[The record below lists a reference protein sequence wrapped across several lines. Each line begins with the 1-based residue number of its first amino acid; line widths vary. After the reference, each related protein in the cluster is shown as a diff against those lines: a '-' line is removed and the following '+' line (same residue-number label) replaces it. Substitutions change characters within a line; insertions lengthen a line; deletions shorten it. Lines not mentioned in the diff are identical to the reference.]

1 MGLALGRLGL
11 HHPIRYLGKLRTG
24 SDPPKGGPLVE
35 APLMLRQACPDSS
48 EAEDA
53 LVSGC
58 LKETVLK
65 KDDDRTYSLRTWR
78 REWKYNPLYYKAE

>member
-1 MGLALGRLGL
+1 MGLAFGRLGL
-11 HHPIRYLGKLRTG
+11 HHRFRYLGKLKTG

-53 LVSGC
+53 LISGC
-58 LKETVLK
+58 LKK
-65 KDDDRTYSLRTWR
+65 GR
-78 REWKYNPLYYKAE
+78 RQYLFASYLAERVEV